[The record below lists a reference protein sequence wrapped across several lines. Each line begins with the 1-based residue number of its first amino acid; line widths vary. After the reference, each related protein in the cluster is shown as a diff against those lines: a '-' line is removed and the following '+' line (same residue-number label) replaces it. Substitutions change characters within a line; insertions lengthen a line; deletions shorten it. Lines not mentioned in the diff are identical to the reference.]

1 MSEPAATEPSAIDD
15 EVFGAENA
23 AGEEI
28 RIPLMQEDLTATT
41 RPVEGGTVRIL
52 KRVVSVDQ
60 VLDVPATDELIRV
73 ERRIVDRPGNG
84 GETQAFEQIII
95 EIPLRRDIVEALK
108 QARVT
113 EEIVVTKET
122 VRRIERVADT
132 VRHEKVIVEGDA
144 ILVDDTEG
152 EAPRRS

>member
-1 MSEPAATEPSAIDD
+1 MSEPGATGPSAIDD

-23 AGEEI
+23 ANEEI

-41 RPVEGGTVRIL
+41 HSVEGGAVRIT
-52 KRVVSVDQ
+52 KQVVSVDQ

-73 ERRIVDRPGNG
+73 ERRIVDRTGIG

-108 QARVT
+108 QARVI
-113 EEIVVTKET
+113 EEIIVTKET
-122 VRRIERVADT
+122 VRRTERVADT
-132 VRHEKVIVEGDA
+132 VRHERVMVEGDA
-144 ILVDDTEG
+144 ILVDNTEG
-152 EAPRRS
+152 ETPKRP